1 MRKTP
6 LEEGQ
11 RWLEQAQEDL
21 KWAGRLAE
29 QGGYHL
35 ACFHAQQVA
44 ELALKAFLF
53 ARGEEIVLG
62 HSVERLCS
70 SAAGHDPAFGDKSNT
85 WSVLDGYYVA
95 ARYPNSLPDSI
106 PARVFTAEAAD
117 RAVDLARETV
127 EFVRQKLAEQN

>member
-1 MRKTP
+1 MRRTP

-21 KWAGRLAE
+21 KWTGRLAE

-44 ELALKAFLF
+44 ELALKAFLY
-53 ARGEEIVLG
+53 AQGEEIVLG

-70 SAAGHDPAFGDKSNT
+70 SAAVHDPAFGDKAKT
-85 WSVLDGYYVA
+85 WSMLDGYYVA

-106 PARVFTAEAAD
+106 PAKVFTAEAAD
-117 RAVDLARETV
+117 RAVELAGEAV
-127 EFVRQKLAEQN
+127 EFVRQKLAK